1 MSTGKGL
8 GKGGMFHRTSGF
20 KGNFTSTTHLNQLNN
35 NGHPTIWCDQCSSV
49 NTSTNRPTTFIQG
62 VRYRCSMCPNFDL
75 CSRCIEPNVKQHPS
89 NHLFLRIDVE
99 QRDEVTM
106 FPAAVN
112 RSAIVHPNS
121 TCIGCNKSGK
131 DFQGVRYQCAQCQID
146 LCEACEMQ
154 GIHDTSHMRLKFSTG
169 MASQQQSPQ
178 QRTTSDAPN
187 KMAFMMHPTS
197 GRDGFVQSNAQ
208 GNQTPSSPQPLPPCT
223 CSGTFGRPCVACR
236 TRIGPGNFAV
246 STFMARTE
254 SGRSDGNSS
263 GSWNPPASNVQ
274 FGMAHQTSGRDGTF
288 GGNNSS
294 GSNNSPGTMLF
305 GMAHQTSG
313 RDGTFGGNNSNNTT
327 FGSGTK

>member
-169 MASQQQSPQ
+169 VASQQQSSQ

-197 GRDGFVQSNAQ
+197 GRDGFVQPNAQ
-208 GNQTPSSPQPLPPCT
+208 GNQTPSLPSSPQPPPPCT
-223 CSGTFGRPCVACR
+223 CSGTTFLPCVACR
-236 TRIGPGNFAV
+236 TRIGPWRATVAV
-246 STFMARTE
+246 RSFMPSME
-254 SGRSDGNSS
+254 SGRS
-263 GSWNPPASNVQ
+263 
-274 FGMAHQTSGRDGTF
+274 GTF

-294 GSNNSPGTMLF
+294 GSNN
-305 GMAHQTSG
+305 
-313 RDGTFGGNNSNNTT
+313 TT

>member
-1 MSTGKGL
+1 MSTGRGKGGKGL
-8 GKGGMFHRTSGF
+8 GKGGMFHRTSGRDGTF
-20 KGNFTSTTHLNQLNN
+20 KGNFTSTAHLNRLTD

-89 NHLFLRIDVE
+89 NHLFLRIDVQ
-99 QRDEVTM
+99 QRDLIAM

-112 RSAIVHPNS
+112 RSTIIHPNS

-131 DFQGVRYQCAQCQID
+131 DFQGIRYQCAQCQID

-154 GIHDTSHMRLKFSTG
+154 GIHDTSHMRLKFSTP
-169 MASQQQSPQ
+169 SL
-178 QRTTSDAPN
+178 
-187 KMAFMMHPTS
+187 
-197 GRDGFVQSNAQ
+197 
-208 GNQTPSSPQPLPPCT
+208 PSSPQPPPPCT

-236 TRIGPGNFAV
+236 TRIGPGNVAV
-246 STFMARTE
+246 STLMARTE
-254 SGRSDGNSS
+254 SGRSDGYSS
-263 GSWNPPASNVQ
+263 ASWNRNTYMGVTGC

-294 GSNNSPGTMLF
+294 GSNN
-305 GMAHQTSG
+305 
-313 RDGTFGGNNSNNTT
+313 TT